1 MNERV
6 SQRRHHYRIYN
17 VVIKGRRKLVYMWI
31 GHSSLIRKRTVV
43 LLQNMYMYLIQQQIR
58 FFFIKKTAKRSA

>member
-1 MNERV
+1 M
-6 SQRRHHYRIYN
+6 
-17 VVIKGRRKLVYMWI
+17 VIKGRRKLVYMWI